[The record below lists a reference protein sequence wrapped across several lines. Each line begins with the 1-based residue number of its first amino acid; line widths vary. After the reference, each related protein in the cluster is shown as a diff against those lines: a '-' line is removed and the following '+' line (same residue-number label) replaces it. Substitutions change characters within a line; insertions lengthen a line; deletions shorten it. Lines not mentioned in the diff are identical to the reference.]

1 MSHIPLLARSTVPK
15 LQAPRRGPQV
25 LCLCLLVGLVL
36 LVTPRAAFEAIPWNA
51 TRAAPDPPPDA
62 VRRIIE
68 FAERQPYIHRFVE
81 EQTQQD
87 LVATVGYL
95 AKRELG
101 SR

>member
-15 LQAPRRGPQV
+15 LQSPRRAPQV
-25 LCLCLLVGLVL
+25 LCACLLVGLL
-36 LVTPRAAFEAIPWNA
+36 LLATPRAAFEAISWNA
-51 TRAAPDPPPDA
+51 TRVAPDPPPDA

-81 EQTQQD
+81 QETQQD
-87 LVATVGYL
+87 LVATVAYL
-95 AKRELG
+95 AKHELG

>member
-1 MSHIPLLARSTVPK
+1 M
-15 LQAPRRGPQV
+15 
-25 LCLCLLVGLVL
+25 LCLCLLLGIVL
-36 LVTPRAAFEAIPWNA
+36 LVTPRTAFEAIPWNA

-62 VRRIIE
+62 VRRVIE
-68 FAERQPYIHRFVE
+68 LAERQPWVHLHEE

-87 LVATVGYL
+87 LLATVAYL